1 MLGIIN
7 VCRYIPVVFW
17 ITDFVQVLKELV
29 ESVLLQPDVHF
40 ERVIRGR
47 SPDFNPAFGNVD
59 PFMFH
64 LQLLPTFV
72 GVELFRDGR
81 LEGTKHG
88 NGPE

>member
-7 VCRYIPVVFW
+7 VYRYIPVVLR

-47 SPDFNPAFGNVD
+47 SPDFNPTSGNVS
-59 PFMFH
+59 PFMLH
-64 LQLLPTFV
+64 LQILPTFV
-72 GVELFRDGR
+72 EVKRFRDR
-81 LEGTKHG
+81 RVEGTKQS